1 MIGEPTPQGHTNRV
15 FGVGQYL
22 RNLVTEFA
30 NVDSDIQ
37 FILWS
42 SAARHG
48 TPQWLDSLVRSHKN
62 FSAVH
67 IKLPNRLVDR
77 AAYWS
82 RLRFLPGIVGP
93 IDVSW
98 EVNYFPLKPRHAYSI
113 CTVHDLSFLRPEF
126 QRNHAYNELAATD
139 AALADKITTVS
150 ETSKL
155 KILSTL
161 DDLTS
166 DRVQVV
172 YGAAAPLFDISPPE
186 HRSAAVRDAYQL
198 PASYFMYAG
207 EAAARKNLGNLIR
220 AFQAVRRK
228 RPESH
233 LLMAGLLEHELTALM
248 TQVGETADLTNV
260 RVVGYVPQE
269 DLQVL
274 YQQSEALVYP
284 SFDEGFGLPIV
295 EAMKMGQ
302 IVVASDI
309 PASHEVARDAALFV
323 TPDRHESIAEGMIEA
338 LIMSDEERRLRIE
351 KGFDAA
357 NRFSWSRSRDRML
370 ELFEE
375 GFRENRP

>member
-1 MIGEPTPQGHTNRV
+1 
-15 FGVGQYL
+15 
-22 RNLVTEFA
+22 
-30 NVDSDIQ
+30 
-37 FILWS
+37 
-42 SAARHG
+42 
-48 TPQWLDSLVRSHKN
+48 
-62 FSAVH
+62 
-67 IKLPNRLVDR
+67 
-77 AAYWS
+77 
-82 RLRFLPGIVGP
+82 
-93 IDVSW
+93 
-98 EVNYFPLKPRHAYSI
+98 
-113 CTVHDLSFLRPEF
+113 
-126 QRNHAYNELAATD
+126 
-139 AALADKITTVS
+139 
-150 ETSKL
+150 
-155 KILSTL
+155 
-161 DDLTS
+161 
-166 DRVQVV
+166 
-172 YGAAAPLFDISPPE
+172 
-186 HRSAAVRDAYQL
+186 
-198 PASYFMYAG
+198 MYAG